1 MTDAEIC
8 FLKINMENF
17 NSDQK
22 LSVLK
27 GLPILSGLC
36 GSMYQATATLNQFAN
51 ASFIGGD
58 KTVSFAQEDLDFLDD
73 LLKEFSVGALDIVS
87 AMQAGN
93 EDGIVAI
100 ANSTNTRI
108 KDMIQQFF
116 GKNNEA

>member
-1 MTDAEIC
+1 
-8 FLKINMENF
+8 MENF

-36 GSMYQATATLNQFAN
+36 GSMYQAVTALNQFAN

-58 KTVSFAQEDLDFLDD
+58 KTVSFAQEDLTFLED
-73 LLKEFSVGALDIVS
+73 LLKEFSVGTLDIVS

-100 ANSTNTRI
+100 ANSTNNRI

>member
-1 MTDAEIC
+1 MG
-8 FLKINMENF
+8 NF

-51 ASFIGGD
+51 ASFIVGD
-58 KTVSFAQEDLDFLDD
+58 KAVSFAQKDLTFLEG
-73 LLKEFSVGALDIVS
+73 LLKEFSLGALDIVS

-100 ANSTNTRI
+100 ANSTNDRI
-108 KDMIQQFF
+108 KDMINGFF
-116 GKNNEA
+116 GKNDEG